1 MISDISEL
9 YLSGIVVFSLLG
21 LIVGLKILKIL
32 EESRRPHK

>member
-1 MISDISEL
+1 MIDNIPEL

-32 EESRRPHK
+32 EAHRRPRR